1 MSSKDS
7 TSINLTI
14 PALIGGGLL
23 IAEALTP
30 INLPTWV
37 LVISW
42 VLVAPTLILLLF
54 MFLFSTPQMIW
65 ALVVRKHILNDLD
78 RHPRRYSVS
87 VNAKGERIIRDHR
100 RRVTLRIPEK

>member
-1 MSSKDS
+1 MPSKGS
-7 TSINLTI
+7 TTINLTI
-14 PALIGGGLL
+14 PSLVGGGLL
-23 IAEALTP
+23 VTDVLTP
-30 INLPTWV
+30 INLPTWA

-42 VLVAPTLILLLF
+42 VLVAPTIILFLF
-54 MFLFSTPQMIW
+54 MLLFSTPHMVW

-87 VNAKGERIIRDHR
+87 VNDEGERIIRDHR